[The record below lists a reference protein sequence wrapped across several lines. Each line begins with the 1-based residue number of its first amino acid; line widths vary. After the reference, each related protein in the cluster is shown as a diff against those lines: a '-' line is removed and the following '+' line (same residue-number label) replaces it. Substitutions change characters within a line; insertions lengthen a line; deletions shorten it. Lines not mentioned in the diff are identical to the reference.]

1 MEVYIELSKKTTILF
16 SPHLHAR
23 LSALADQK
31 SLSLGELVRDACE
44 KQYGLHPKEPRL
56 AAVRELATLSL
67 PAAEVQTM
75 KAEAVLKTEEML
87 P

>member
-1 MEVYIELSKKTTILF
+1 MELSKKTTILF
-16 SPHLHAR
+16 SPRLHAR
-23 LSALADQK
+23 LSALASQR

-44 KQYGLHPKEPRL
+44 KQYGLYPKEPRL
-56 AAVRELATLSL
+56 AAVRQLAVLSL
-67 PAAEVQTM
+67 PAADAQTM